1 MRRNGLRCVAGAVA
15 LAALLPAMPAAAAPI
30 PTAKYALAAFG
41 HDQGWRTERHIR
53 TLTDVTRDGKADIVG
68 FGEDG
73 VWTSIALGDGNFT
86 QPRRVLTAYGYNSG
100 WRIGTHPRWVTDIT
114 NDGLADLVGIGSDGV
129 WTAVGNGDGTFGTF
143 SYVLAAFGSTGRPSP
158 MSLHVADANL
168 DGRTDIY
175 AFSNGRVDVALAS
188 GAGNYSAPYLAS
200 TEFTSD
206 RFDFNHFKL
215 ANIGGD
221 ARPDILSIRHLPG
234 IAPMSTIAR
243 ADGTYGTSQT
253 STSNPDQSGNAIF
266 RVADVTGDGYA
277 DAVRFGNDV
286 NTYTGRAIG
295 AGTFTTFGVGVA
307 HFGYN
312 NGTGYGTA
320 TQPSP
325 SLGNISNDNRAD
337 IVGFS
342 SSGVMSAV
350 SRGDGTFAPARRV
363 NADFGSG
370 RGWTVAQHPR
380 LLADVTGEGWAD
392 VVGFGNAG
400 VFVGLSNGSGGFG
413 GGPEV
418 AIVPSLRGLLYD
430 QAVTRLAAEGL
441 RVGSI
446 RGVPDRTCENIDRV
460 LSSNPSAGTEVA
472 VGTAVTLSIG
482 ERPPTPCP

>member
-1 MRRNGLRCVAGAVA
+1 MGINGKRLAAGAVA
-15 LAALLPAMPAAAAPI
+15 LAALLPVVPAAAAPI

-53 TLTDVTRDGKADIVG
+53 TLVDVTRDGKADIVG

-73 VWTSIALGDGNFT
+73 VWTSIALGDGNFS
-86 QPRRVLTAYGYNSG
+86 QPRRVLSDYGHNSG

-114 NDGLADLVGIGSDGV
+114 NDGLADLVGIGLDGV
-129 WTAVGNGDGTFGTF
+129 WTAVGNGDGTFGPF
-143 SYVLAAFGSTGRPSP
+143 RFVLASFGSTGRPSP
-158 MSLHVADANL
+158 MSLQVADANL
-168 DGRTDIY
+168 DGRTDIF
-175 AFSNGRVDVALAS
+175 AFTNGRVDVALAS
-188 GAGNYSAPYLAS
+188 GNGNFSAPYLAS
-200 TEFTSD
+200 TEFTVD

-215 ANIGGD
+215 ANVGGD
-221 ARPDILSIRHLPG
+221 ARPDILSIRHVPG
-234 IAPMSTIAR
+234 IAPMSTIGR
-243 ADGTYGTSQT
+243 ADGTWGTSQT
-253 STSNPDQSGNAIF
+253 ATNNPDQSGNAIF
-266 RVADVTGDGYA
+266 RLADVTGDGYA

-295 AGTFTTFGVGVA
+295 AGTFTTFAVGVG

-342 SSGVMSAV
+342 STGVVSAT
-350 SRGDGTFAPARRV
+350 SRGDGTFNAARRV
-363 NADFGSG
+363 NADFGSA

-400 VFVGLSNGSGGFG
+400 VFVGLANGSGGFT

-418 AIVPSLRGLLYD
+418 ATVPSLRGLSYD
-430 QAVTRLAAEGL
+430 AARARLSAEGL

-446 RGVPDRTCENIDRV
+446 RGVVDRTCNDIDNV
-460 LSSNPSAGTEVA
+460 LSSNPAAGTEVA
-472 VGTAVTLSIG
+472 VGTAVDLSIG
-482 ERPPTPCP
+482 VKPPTPCP

>member
-1 MRRNGLRCVAGAVA
+1 MLGAAA
-15 LAALLPAMPAAAAPI
+15 LAATAVLAAVVPASAAPI
-30 PTAKYALAAFG
+30 PTAKHALAAFG
-41 HDQGWRTERHIR
+41 HDHGWRTDKHIR
-53 TLTDVTRDGKADIVG
+53 TLVDVTRDGKADIVA
-68 FGEDG
+68 FGDDG
-73 VWTSIALGDGNFT
+73 VWTSIALGGGNFS
-86 QPRRVLTAYGYNSG
+86 QPRYVLAAYGYNSG
-100 WRIGTHPRWVTDIT
+100 WRIGTHPRWVADIT
-114 NDGLADLVGIGSDGV
+114 NDGFGDLVGIGFEGV
-129 WTAVGNGDGTFGTF
+129 WTAVGNGDGTFGEF
-143 SYVLAAFGSTGRPSP
+143 RYVLNAFGSNGRPGP
-158 MSLHVADANL
+158 MSLQVADANV

-188 GAGNYSAPYLAS
+188 GGGNYAAPYLAS
-200 TEFTSD
+200 TEFTLD

-221 ARPDILSIRHLPG
+221 ARPDILSIRYLPG
-234 IAPMSTIAR
+234 AAPMSTIAR

-253 STSNPDQSGNAIF
+253 STNNADQSGNAIF
-266 RVADVTGDGYA
+266 RTADITGDGYA

-295 AGTFTTFGVGVA
+295 AGTFTTFGVGVG

-312 NGTGYGTA
+312 NGAGYGTA

-325 SLGNISNDNRAD
+325 SIGNISNDNRAD

-342 SSGVMSAV
+342 STGVFSAT
-350 SRGDGTFAPARRV
+350 SRGDGTFNAARRV

-370 RGWTVAQHPR
+370 RGWTVSQHPR

-400 VFVGLSNGSGGFG
+400 VYVGLANGSGGFT

-418 AIVPSLRGLLYD
+418 ATVPSMRGLTYD
-430 QAVTRLAAEGL
+430 QARARLTAEGL
-441 RVGSI
+441 RVASI
-446 RGVPDRTCENIDRV
+446 RGVVDRSCEYIDKV
-460 LSSNPSAGTEVA
+460 MSSNPSAGTELA
-472 VGTAVTLSIG
+472 VGSGVTLSIG